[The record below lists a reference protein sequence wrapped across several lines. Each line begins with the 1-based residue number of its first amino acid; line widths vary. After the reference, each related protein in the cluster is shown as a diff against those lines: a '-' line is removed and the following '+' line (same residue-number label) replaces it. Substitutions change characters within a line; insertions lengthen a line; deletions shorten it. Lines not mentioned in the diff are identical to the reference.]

1 MDADQGEVAFAKSGR
16 DIGSTFT
23 ASGEKG
29 GQVVA

>member
-1 MDADQGEVAFAKSGR
+1 MDADQGEVALGR